1 MCGSDV
7 LQLWNAKIMRPTL
20 SLTAL
25 TAVLM
30 VSTTVSALSR
40 SARDGTYFIHLSDPH
55 VDFGYKE
62 GTPTECALRSLGW
75 PCCHAQATNR
85 TPCALAPR
93 FGHPNCDAPRETVQ
107 RMIEQTALRHPR
119 PAVVLLT
126 GDLTSHDAFRET
138 PERIAKNWDWLLTVV
153 EQNFGR
159 GVPVVATLGNHDVFP
174 ADQASEDRADTV
186 LGALLPVLRAHG
198 VLHAGERDEDAFAQR
213 GFYRA
218 PIAGTRVDA
227 VVMNNILDLERN
239 RLSRPETRD
248 PGGMYA
254 FVADAVARTAAAG
267 RHVWLVGHV
276 APALAQE
283 RARGAAFAAQLLEA
297 FGANGTVTGAF
308 FGHTHH
314 DQFFLVGLHSLAD
327 AAAPGRA
334 AAVAVVAPGATPLG
348 GIRPSI
354 RVVDCDPQTLAMLDW
369 HQYHVDID
377 RANREGAVT
386 LEHAYDFRAA
396 YGVPDLS
403 TASFHDIARRCLR
416 NETLAVTFLN
426 NMATRPGA
434 SSTCDAACRKNL
446 FCSIAFAADNTLNKE
461 CLNAP
466 LDLLLKITS
475 K

>member
-1 MCGSDV
+1 MGAGSP
-7 LQLWNAKIMRPTL
+7 LR
-20 SLTAL
+20 
-25 TAVLM
+25 
-30 VSTTVSALSR
+30 
-40 SARDGTYFIHLSDPH
+40 ARDGTYFVHLSDPH
-55 VDFGYKE
+55 VDFGYRE

-93 FGHPNCDAPRETVQ
+93 FGHANCDAPRETVQ
-107 RMIEQTALRHPR
+107 RLVEETARRHPR

-126 GDLTSHDAFRET
+126 GDVTSHDAFRET
-138 PERIAKNWDWLLTVV
+138 PERIAKNWDWLLTLI

-174 ADQASEDRADTV
+174 ADQASEDRADAV

-198 VLHAGERDEDAFAQR
+198 VLRAGQRDEDAFAAR
-213 GFYRA
+213 GYYRA
-218 PIAGTRVDA
+218 PVAGTRVDA
-227 VVMNNILDLERN
+227 VVMNNVLDLDRN

-254 FVADAVARTAAAG
+254 FVSAAVARAAAAG

-283 RARGAAFAAQLLEA
+283 RARGATFAAQLLET

-308 FGHTHH
+308 FGHTHR
-314 DQFFLVGLHSLAD
+314 DQFMLLGLHSVAE
-327 AAAPGRA
+327 AASGKTSTGANVTA
-334 AAVAVVAPGATPLG
+334 AAVAVLAPGATPLG

-354 RVVDCDPQTLAMLDW
+354 RVVDCDPETLAMRDW

-377 RANREGAVT
+377 RANREGALT
-386 LEHAYDFRAA
+386 LEHAYDFRAT

-403 TASFHDIARRCLR
+403 PASFHDIARRCLR
-416 NETLAVTFLN
+416 NETLAVTYLN
-426 NMATRPGA
+426 HMATRPGTYA
-434 SSTCDAACRKNL
+434 ACDPACRKNL
-446 FCSIAFAADNTLNKE
+446 FCSLAFPADSTLSKE
-461 CLNAP
+461 CLNTP
-466 LDLLLKITS
+466 FEVLLKMMMMTS
-475 K
+475 SR